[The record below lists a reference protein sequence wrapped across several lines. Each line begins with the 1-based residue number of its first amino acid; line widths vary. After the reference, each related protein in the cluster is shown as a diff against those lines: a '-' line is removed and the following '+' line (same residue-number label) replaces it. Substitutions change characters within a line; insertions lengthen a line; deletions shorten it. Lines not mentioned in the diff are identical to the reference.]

1 MRPVEAKRPYSD
13 RAGYLREY
21 MRGHM
26 AHRAAGYARSSGH
39 PRMLLAS
46 GYDIGQKE
54 LRDGSGVLMWPVRIR
69 GSGTP
74 FSDGLHEIDAAEKRR
89 RAAPARPPIKT
100 PASRSKTGAR
110 HYRKRAIEPRGFER
124 RTATA

>member
-26 AHRAAGYARSSGH
+26 AHRASGYARSSGH

-46 GYDIGQKE
+46 GYDIGQKQ

-69 GSGTP
+69 GSETP
-74 FSDGLHEIDAAEKRR
+74 FSDGLREIDAAEKRR
-89 RAAPARPPIKT
+89 RDAPAPIKT
-100 PASRSKTGAR
+100 PVPRAKIERVR
-110 HYRKRAIEPRGFER
+110 HYCNRLGPLPRKFEQR
-124 RTATA
+124 RTG